1 MRRTYV
7 TTCVICCSSV
17 TPSGLVVV
25 DSPSSFSFATATA
38 TLATH
43 LLVWMKIEVLQHGY
57 LTQFS
62 LIDSKGSLSDTLP
75 VFFTKLKLRLIY
87 PFLNLPQVAIMQL
100 FVFLSFLLGSLL
112 GLKI

>member
-25 DSPSSFSFATATA
+25 DSPSSFAFRHSHSHTG
-38 TLATH
+38 TH
-43 LLVWMKIEVLQHGY
+43 LLVWMQIEVLQHGY

-62 LIDSKGSLSDTLP
+62 LIDSEGSLSDTLP

-87 PFLNLPQVAIMQL
+87 PFFNLPQVSIMQL
-100 FVFLSFLLGSLL
+100 FVFLSFLLGSLP